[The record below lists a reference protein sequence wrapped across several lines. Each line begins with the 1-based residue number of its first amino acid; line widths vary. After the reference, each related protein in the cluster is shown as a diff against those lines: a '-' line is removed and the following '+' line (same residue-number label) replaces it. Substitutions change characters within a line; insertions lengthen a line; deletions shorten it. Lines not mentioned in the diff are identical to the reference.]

1 MRGVWVAESVRST
14 QRLKPGGKKHI
25 PRIYKSYLSWRV
37 IISVP
42 TTRPVYT
49 EVPLFEKPV
58 SLGVHGEAR
67 ALLLQGFV
75 WLQETHSQQEGLAR
89 LVAELEGVLKA
100 FDSELSKPSF
110 RRFPTW
116 NQAVSTRGGSP
127 VSLSSPRC

>member
-1 MRGVWVAESVRST
+1 MAELVRST

-25 PRIYKSYLSWRV
+25 PRIYKSNLSWRV

-75 WLQETHSQQEGLAR
+75 WLQETHSPQEGLAR

-110 RRFPTW
+110 RRFPTC